1 MALMASSIEMSFSL
15 SRLRRTLRS
24 MSIGPPPGPRVAG
37 RARRCGVPAAG
48 PGRGPSELHLYP
60 AGAQLGVAELAVLAA
75 DFEGDPVLIGGDHP
89 SLDGLLPR
97 WPGVMHP
104 GAGTRSAGA
113 RFAGARFAGARIAR
127 PGQRY
132 LHQPAGG
139 TAPVTGLGKWA

>member
-24 MSIGPPPGPRVAG
+24 MSIGPPPCPRVGG

-48 PGRGPSELHLYP
+48 PGRGPSELHLHQ

-75 DFEGDPVLIGGDHP
+75 DVEDDPVVTGGDHP

-97 WPGVMHP
+97 LPGSM
-104 GAGTRSAGA
+104 RRGA
-113 RFAGARFAGARIAR
+113 RARIAR

-132 LHQPAGG
+132 PHQPARG
-139 TAPVTGLGKWA
+139 TSPVTGLRERAVHTR